1 MLFAFR
7 LTFTPSD
14 YGSIKRLS
22 ARIAFA
28 QRRLTARAKTLK
40 EGATVT
46 KEQISTELAK
56 YLFTIDN
63 QGIEWKDA
71 NSIEREEYQELAN
84 TAIEWLDLAGLL
96 KTKPA

>member
-1 MLFAFR
+1 M
-7 LTFTPSD
+7 
-14 YGSIKRLS
+14 
-22 ARIAFA
+22 
-28 QRRLTARAKTLK
+28 
-40 EGATVT
+40 T